1 MNHFGTAS
9 SSLPARSVFR
19 SLKAGGTCF
28 GIRPLPAAINMT
40 VLFLLFAL
48 SQALAGAQVP
58 SVRPPSGMLGADLL
72 RMTLDGKY
80 GEVALLAP
88 EVLKRNPA
96 DLDAYIGY
104 AWSLNALGQHARARD
119 VATEGYSRFKDARL
133 AQALG
138 EACFNLGDNEVALR
152 YLQEYLAY
160 FPEGNRA
167 AFSFYL
173 CGEIYIRL
181 GKFSHADI
189 ALSAALQF
197 NPAQA
202 RWWERLGWAREKNA
216 QYLSALKAY
225 EQAVSLNPGLQDAQ
239 QGRSRMLARI
249 QG

>member
-1 MNHFGTAS
+1 MNYFGTAS
-9 SSLPARSVFR
+9 SSVRTGSVSHAIKGR
-19 SLKAGGTCF
+19 GASF
-28 GIRPLPAAINMT
+28 GLRLLPAAIRMA
-40 VLFLLFAL
+40 VLCLLLAL
-48 SQALAGAQVP
+48 SQAPAEAQVP

-88 EVLKRNPA
+88 EVLKRNSA

-138 EACFNLGDNEVALR
+138 EACFNLGENEIALK

-167 AFSFYL
+167 AYSFYL